1 MSACFNCCRNRVRSG
16 VPARPCFLPLLA
28 SLMAVWLGVVMLGS
42 VTQAQETPAPDAQ
55 AASETPPETPAS
67 TDAAAEQ
74 PAGGNDAA
82 EEGAQP
88 GPVDHLIYIPYDRL
102 SDVIDRLKSK
112 VVLSYEEY
120 LDLVRRAEQGQEGTD
135 PQSAAVISRA
145 TYVGTVKG
153 EVAEITATFECRAL
167 AKKWAALPVN
177 FGDAAVGEI
186 KTSAGESV
194 LLRGTGAG
202 TYELL
207 FPTAGEYTV
216 TVSLLKKIKQS
227 PSGPTLEL
235 TVPSV
240 GITTFQLTVPKTNQ
254 KIQISPRHLEV
265 PLPAPP
271 EGDVSAIAVSLGA
284 IDRVIASWAP
294 DVSDRPEMDLLTTV
308 NNQLQVTVGEGL
320 IHTSAKLS
328 YRVLRGE
335 LQTMRIAVPKGDR
348 ILDVTSST
356 RLEGWTVAQED
367 QRQVIEIKLLA
378 PVEGSCEVEIHTER
392 SLSEE
397 NVSLAGIGENGAAHG
412 IHSLDVTREQGQIA
426 LMHGEELNLVVQ
438 QQAGLVRTDLGEKSD
453 AQLAFRYFSPRIE
466 LVVKAEP
473 VQPILDVKLDSLV
486 VFREQR
492 IELVSSLSYDITKA
506 GLFQLQLKIPEGF
519 ELTNVECAQ
528 MAEYQLD
535 EQSRVLTL
543 ALKERTQGNV
553 AVGIRGYVPP
563 PEGYLQGETAELDNL
578 PLFEPMGVRQEEGR
592 IGVFTIEAIE
602 LAAEESQIR
611 NAQSIPNSELGDYHF
626 RDTQIRAAWK
636 YQTRPVEIPVR
647 TVRRPT
653 RLTAEAATTVQVQP
667 SGISVNTEVWFH
679 VQYAGVDQFRIAVPR
694 EYSSQIEI
702 ETADKSSVPIQQKT
716 PEQAEEESP
725 WVVWLIQT
733 QRPATGW
740 QRFRLTYDISLQS
753 GQEAAENEADP
764 AATPPRNETLLIPKA
779 LGLAR
784 PAGREIE
791 LIRSSGEVVVQTD
804 PALSVL
810 VQGEGA
816 GLEPIDVRELNRL
829 PSNGHQA
836 FRYPFQKDEEPIQLA
851 LTVSRY
857 DVAEVVSTVVS
868 RMLTEFVIGNSTDV
882 AVRSRLQ
889 VRSSQRQRLLIQLPE
904 SAQPMVVQ
912 IDGETRVLQRGE
924 ESSDADL
931 VNYVLNVSRSKSSDE
946 PFLLTLQYLM
956 TGQELSESTLRG
968 AAEFPLPRLLT
979 ASENA
984 AVVQESRCIV
994 WLPER
999 YVPVRAELPFR
1010 RISASRSASISTGI
1024 QNDTYYVDQ
1033 TKWLA
1038 TPGGAV
1044 NFPTEGVPY
1053 IYTAVGSSESLEL
1066 SYWNR
1071 DYVTA
1076 LLTLLLLVI
1085 ALVLVKSTWENK
1097 ILVLLVAATILAAV
1111 LQFMPDLVEEAVYSA
1126 RFGIVIL
1133 LLVWFVH
1140 GLFQLRYCCRPSEPE
1155 TEYAELDDRSL
1166 HDDEP
1171 PHRDQEGQ
1179 V

>member
-1 MSACFNCCRNRVRSG
+1 MSASFNCRRNRVRSG
-16 VPARPCFLPLLA
+16 RSARPRFLPLLA
-28 SLMAVWLGVVMLGS
+28 SLMAVWLTGAILAPS
-42 VTQAQETPAPDAQ
+42 ALAQETPPAETSSTNEAETPATESPE
-55 AASETPPETPAS
+55 AASETPAR
-67 TDAAAEQ
+67 
-74 PAGGNDAA
+74 
-82 EEGAQP
+82 
-88 GPVDHLIYIPYDRL
+88 PVDHLIYIPYDRL

-135 PQSAAVISRA
+135 PEAAAVISKA
-145 TYVGTVKG
+145 TYVGTVQG
-153 EVAEITATFECRAL
+153 EVAEITATYECRAL
-167 AKKWAALPVN
+167 AKKWATLPVN
-177 FGDAAVGEI
+177 FGDAAVGEV

-194 LLRGTGAG
+194 LLRGTGEG

-216 TVSLLKKIKQS
+216 TVRLLKKIKQS
-227 PSGPTLEL
+227 PSGPVLEL
-235 TVPSV
+235 TVPPV

-284 IDRVIASWAP
+284 IHRITASWAP

-308 NNQLQVTVGEGL
+308 NNELQITVGEGL
-320 IHTSAKLS
+320 IHTSAKLN

-335 LQTMRIAVPKGDR
+335 LDSMRIAVPKGDR

-356 RLEGWTVAQED
+356 RLEGWTVAQEE
-367 QRQVIEIKLLA
+367 QRQVVEIKLLA
-378 PVEGSCEVEIHTER
+378 PVEGNCEIEIHTER
-392 SLSEE
+392 SLSGE
-397 NVSLAGIGENGAAHG
+397 NIPLAGISEEGAAAG

-426 LMHGEELNLVVQ
+426 LMHGEELTLVVQ
-438 QQAGLVRTDLGEKSD
+438 EQAGLVRTDLGEKSD

-466 LVVKAEP
+466 LVVNAEP
-473 VQPILDVKLDSLV
+473 VQPILDAQFDSLI

-492 IELVSSLSYDITKA
+492 IEVVSSLSYDITKA
-506 GLFQLQLKIPEGF
+506 GLFQLQLRIPEGF

-553 AVGIRGYVPP
+553 SVVVRGYVSP
-563 PEGYLQGETAELDNL
+563 PEGYLQGKTAELDNL
-578 PLFEPMGVRQEEGR
+578 PLLEPMGVRQEEGR

-602 LAAEESQIR
+602 LAADEDQIR
-611 NAQSIPNSELGDYHF
+611 NAQSIPNSELSNYNF

-636 YQTRPVEIPVR
+636 YQSRPVEIPVR

-653 RLTAEAATTVQVQP
+653 RLTAEAATTIQVQP
-667 SGISVNTEVWFH
+667 SGISVNAEIWFH

-694 EYSSQIEI
+694 EYSTQIEI

-716 PEQAEEESP
+716 PEAGDDASP

-740 QRFRLTYDISLQS
+740 QRYRLTYDISLQS
-753 GQEAAENEADP
+753 EDAAAEDEADP
-764 AATPPRNETLLIPKA
+764 AATSPRNETLLIPKA
-779 LGLAR
+779 LGLER

-791 LIRSSGEVVVQTD
+791 LTRSSGEIVVQTD
-804 PALSVL
+804 PALSVV

-816 GLEPIDVRELNRL
+816 GLEPIDVRELDRL
-829 PSNGHQA
+829 PTKGHQA
-836 FRYPFQKDEEPIQLA
+836 FRYPFQKDEEPVQLA

-868 RMLTEFVIGNSTDV
+868 KMLTEFVIGNSTDV
-882 AVRSRLQ
+882 AVRSRMQ

-924 ESSDADL
+924 ESQDEGL
-931 VNYVLNVSRSKSSDE
+931 VNYVINVSRSKSSDE

-968 AAEFPLPRLLT
+968 GAEFPLPQLMT
-979 ASENA
+979 GSGNA
-984 AVVQESRCIV
+984 AVVQETRCVV
-994 WLPER
+994 WLPQT
-999 YVPVRAELPFR
+999 YVPVRAELPFE
-1010 RISASRSASISTGI
+1010 RISSFRSATLSSGV
-1024 QNDTYYVDQ
+1024 QNDSYYAGQQ
-1033 TKWLA
+1033 TKWLGNA
-1038 TPGGAV
+1038 GAAM

-1053 IYTAVGSSESLEL
+1053 VYTAVGSSDSLDL
-1066 SYWNR
+1066 VYWNR

-1076 LLTLLLLVI
+1076 LLTVLLLIV
-1085 ALVLVKSTWENK
+1085 ALVLLKTTWENK
-1097 ILVLLVAATILAAV
+1097 ILVLLVAATILAAA
-1111 LQFMPDLVEEAVYSA
+1111 LQFVPDLVEEAVYSA
-1126 RFGIVIL
+1126 RYGIVVL
-1133 LLVWFVH
+1133 LLAWVVH
-1140 GLFQLRYCCRPSEPE
+1140 GLFQLRHCCQPSESK

-1171 PHRDQEGQ
+1171 PHPEQEEQ
-1179 V
+1179 A